1 MDEKISLKAI
11 DHYAIQ
17 FANQLADSYFSK
29 KEKISGPEILSLC
42 EIKQV
47 NLFVINDLLSAWKK
61 QSEKMKSPYFDYE
74 SKEVTE
80 ALVQYQNTVSNHI
93 LINKANFLPLLK
105 RGVSQTLYLILAPY
119 DFYSDTLDSKENE
132 FLYLKDLTEK
142 VKYIKVNRAPL
153 EKLVEHLNTRN
164 LEVIS
169 GKEAFALLDHILE
182 EVNFTPEDFE
192 SYLAAFNKLS
202 PVNIE
207 NFYEAKSTQPPA
219 QHIVQA
225 TQTII
230 EVKKEV
236 YVESKPASQPMASSK
251 PTLADNLANQK
262 VTRLKESLTINQ
274 KFMFTKILFHGDF
287 EIFSDAIDKL
297 DRFDNLNQ
305 ANRFLDDGYPDW
317 DKESEEYE
325 EFIEIVQKRFS

>member
-1 MDEKISLKAI
+1 MDEKISLKAV
-11 DHYAIQ
+11 DQYAIQ
-17 FANQLADSYFSK
+17 FANQLADSFFSK
-29 KEKISGPEILSLC
+29 NEKISGPEILSLC

-61 QSEKMKSPYFDYE
+61 ESEKMKSPYFDYE
-74 SKEVTE
+74 NKAVTE
-80 ALVQYQNTVSNHI
+80 ALAQYQNTVSNHI

-105 RGVSQTLYLILAPY
+105 KGVSQTLYLILAPY
-119 DFYSDTLDSKENE
+119 DFYSDTLDNKDSE
-132 FLYLKDLTEK
+132 FLYLKALKEK

-153 EKLVEHLNTRN
+153 EKLVEHLSTRN
-164 LEVIS
+164 LDVIS

-182 EVNFTPEDFE
+182 EVNFTPEDFDP
-192 SYLAAFNKLS
+192 YLTAFNKLS

-207 NFYEAKSTQPPA
+207 SFYEVKSSQPT
-219 QHIVQA
+219 VQP
-225 TQTII
+225 TIKTIPTI

-236 YVESKPASQPMASSK
+236 LVESKPMHQPIATPK

-287 EIFSDAIDKL
+287 EIFTEAIDKL

>member
-1 MDEKISLKAI
+1 MDEKISLKAV
-11 DHYAIQ
+11 DQYAIQ
-17 FANQLADSYFSK
+17 FANQLADSFFSK
-29 KEKISGPEILSLC
+29 NEKISGPEILSLC

-61 QSEKMKSPYFDYE
+61 ESEKMKSPYFDYE
-74 SKEVTE
+74 NKAVTE
-80 ALVQYQNTVSNHI
+80 ALAQYQNTVSNHI

-105 RGVSQTLYLILAPY
+105 KGVSQTLYLILAPY
-119 DFYSDTLDSKENE
+119 DFYSDTLDNKDSE
-132 FLYLKDLTEK
+132 FLYLKALKEK

-153 EKLVEHLNTRN
+153 EKLVEHLSTRN
-164 LEVIS
+164 LDVIS

-182 EVNFTPEDFE
+182 EVNFTPEDFDP
-192 SYLAAFNKLS
+192 YLTAFNKVS

-207 NFYEAKSTQPPA
+207 SFYEVKSSQPTVQPA
-219 QHIVQA
+219 IK
-225 TQTII
+225 TTPTI

-236 YVESKPASQPMASSK
+236 LVESKPMHQPIATPK

-287 EIFSDAIDKL
+287 EIFTEAIDKL

>member
-1 MDEKISLKAI
+1 MDEKISLKAV
-11 DHYAIQ
+11 DQYAIQ
-17 FANQLADSYFSK
+17 FANQLADSFFSK
-29 KEKISGPEILSLC
+29 NEKISGPEILSLC

-61 QSEKMKSPYFDYE
+61 ESEKMKSPYFDYE
-74 SKEVTE
+74 NKAVTE
-80 ALVQYQNTVSNHI
+80 ALAQYQNTVSNHI

-105 RGVSQTLYLILAPY
+105 KGVSQTLYLILAPY
-119 DFYSDTLDSKENE
+119 DFYSDTLDNKDSE
-132 FLYLKDLTEK
+132 FLYLKALKEK

-153 EKLVEHLNTRN
+153 EKLVEHLSTRN
-164 LEVIS
+164 LDVIS

-182 EVNFTPEDFE
+182 EVNFTPEDFDP
-192 SYLAAFNKLS
+192 YLTAFNKLS

-207 NFYEAKSTQPPA
+207 SFYEVKSSQPT
-219 QHIVQA
+219 VQP
-225 TQTII
+225 TIKTIPTI

-236 YVESKPASQPMASSK
+236 LVESKPMHQPIATPK

-287 EIFSDAIDKL
+287 EIFTEAIDKL
-297 DRFDNLNQ
+297 DRFDNLSQ

>member
-1 MDEKISLKAI
+1 MDEKISLKAV
-11 DHYAIQ
+11 DQYAIQ
-17 FANQLADSYFSK
+17 FANQLADSFFSK
-29 KEKISGPEILSLC
+29 NEKISGPEILSLS

-61 QSEKMKSPYFDYE
+61 ESEKMKSPYFDYE
-74 SKEVTE
+74 NKAVTE
-80 ALVQYQNTVSNHI
+80 ALAQYQNTVSNHI

-105 RGVSQTLYLILAPY
+105 KGVSQTLYLILAPY
-119 DFYSDTLDSKENE
+119 DFYSDTLDNKDSE
-132 FLYLKDLTEK
+132 FLYLKALKEK

-153 EKLVEHLNTRN
+153 EKLVEHLSTRN
-164 LEVIS
+164 LDVIS

-182 EVNFTPEDFE
+182 EVNFTPEEFE
-192 SYLAAFNKLS
+192 PYLAAFNKLS
-202 PVNIE
+202 AVTIE
-207 NFYEAKSTQPPA
+207 SFYEAKSSQPTVHPA
-219 QHIVQA
+219 IKS
-225 TQTII
+225 TPTI

-236 YVESKPASQPMASSK
+236 LVESKPMHQPIANPK

-287 EIFSDAIDKL
+287 EIFSEAIDKL
-297 DRFDNLNQ
+297 DRFDNLSQ

>member
-1 MDEKISLKAI
+1 MDEKISLKALNQ
-11 DHYAIQ
+11 YAIQ
-17 FANQLADSYFSK
+17 FANQLADSFFSK

-61 QSEKMKSPYFDYE
+61 ESEKMKSPYFDYE
-74 SKEVTE
+74 SKEVLD
-80 ALVQYQNTVSNHI
+80 ALSQYQNTVSNHI
-93 LINKANFLPLLK
+93 LINKVNFLPLLK

-119 DFYSDTLDSKENE
+119 DFYSDTLDSKDSE
-132 FLYLKDLTEK
+132 FLYLKDLKEK

-153 EKLVEHLNTRN
+153 EKLVGHLNTRN

-192 SYLAAFNKLS
+192 PYLAIFSKLS
-202 PVNIE
+202 PINID
-207 NFYEAKSTQPPA
+207 NFYEVK
-219 QHIVQA
+219 A
-225 TQTII
+225 TQQTVPPIPKHTPVI
-230 EVKKEV
+230 EVKKEIKI
-236 YVESKPASQPMASSK
+236 ESKPAPQPVAAIK

-287 EIFSDAIDKL
+287 EIFSEAIDKL
-297 DRFDNLNQ
+297 DRFDNLSQ
-305 ANRFLDDGYPDW
+305 ATRFLDDGYPDW

>member
-1 MDEKISLKAI
+1 MDEKISLKAV
-11 DHYAIQ
+11 DQYAIQ
-17 FANQLADSYFSK
+17 FANQLADSFFSK
-29 KEKISGPEILSLC
+29 NEKISGPEILSLC

-61 QSEKMKSPYFDYE
+61 ESEKMKSPYFDYE
-74 SKEVTE
+74 NKAVTE
-80 ALVQYQNTVSNHI
+80 ALAQYQNTVSNHI

-105 RGVSQTLYLILAPY
+105 KGVSQMLYLILAPY
-119 DFYSDTLDSKENE
+119 DFYSDTLDNKDSE
-132 FLYLKDLTEK
+132 FLYLNALKEK

-153 EKLVEHLNTRN
+153 EKLVEHLSTRN
-164 LEVIS
+164 LDVIS

-182 EVNFTPEDFE
+182 EVNFTPEDFDP
-192 SYLAAFNKLS
+192 YLTAFNKLS

-207 NFYEAKSTQPPA
+207 SFYEVKSSQPT
-219 QHIVQA
+219 VQP
-225 TQTII
+225 TIKTIPTI

-236 YVESKPASQPMASSK
+236 LVESKPMHQPIATPK

-287 EIFSDAIDKL
+287 EIFTEAIDKL
-297 DRFDNLNQ
+297 DRFDNLSQ

>member
-1 MDEKISLKAI
+1 MDEKISLKAV
-11 DHYAIQ
+11 DQYAIQ
-17 FANQLADSYFSK
+17 FANQKADSFFSK
-29 KEKISGPEILSLC
+29 KEKITGTEILSLC

-47 NLFVINDLLSAWKK
+47 NLFIINDLLSAWKK
-61 QSEKMKSPYFDYE
+61 DSEKMKSPYFDYE

-93 LINKANFLPLLK
+93 LISKANFLPLLK

-119 DFYSDTLDSKENE
+119 DFYSDTLDSKDSE

-153 EKLVEHLNTRN
+153 EKLVEHLRTRN

-192 SYLAAFNKLS
+192 PYLAAFGKLS
-202 PVNIE
+202 PVNIN
-207 NFYEAKSTQPPA
+207 NFYETTITQPV
-219 QHIVQA
+219 VQPTIKA
-225 TQTII
+225 ASVIEIRKPTLVQT
-230 EVKKEV
+230 
-236 YVESKPASQPMASSK
+236 KPASQPIATQK

-297 DRFDNLNQ
+297 DRFDNLDQ